1 MTFFAHM
8 LMLRNR
14 RLQRMMTLFTG
25 IVFLNMSFFLFEVS
39 LLKLDKDH
47 KMIENI
53 AKLIAGAASEEEKD
67 VFGSSSEKDNLTTNA
82 LDLFLDPNHCP
93 VFFLIPLSKSTGIHF
108 DEKPIVQ
115 YAEIASPPPKV

>member
-1 MTFFAHM
+1 M

-25 IVFLNMSFFLFEVS
+25 ILFLNMSFFLFEVKI
-39 LLKLDKDH
+39 LELDKDESL
-47 KMIENI
+47 IENI

-67 VFGSSSEKDNLTTNA
+67 IFGASSEKDNLTADA
-82 LDLFLDPNHCP
+82 LDLFLDPSHSP
-93 VFFLIPLSKSTGIHF
+93 VLFLIPLSKSRGIHF

-115 YAEIASPPPKV
+115 YAEIAYPPPKV